1 MARSFRGA
9 LSVDKDMQKKKLS
22 TKDIVL
28 AGVFA
33 AILLVQKELLAFI
46 PNVSLTVFLIVLYSK
61 SFGKKMTLFILLVYV
76 LLDNIIMGNMG
87 LIFVPF
93 QYIGWALIPLLLC
106 TVFKGVNDPLRL
118 ALLSALFSFLYCWVM
133 VIPGVIVMHVSV
145 GAYLAADITFELVL
159 AASSFVSVLL
169 LYRPCHRVLSALN
182 NGTEATVRHE

>member
-1 MARSFRGA
+1 MPGNAQNA
-9 LSVDKDMQKKKLS
+9 TEDMQTGKLS

-28 AGVFA
+28 IGAFA
-33 AILLVQKELLAFI
+33 AVLLIQKELLAFI

-61 SFGKKMTLFILLVYV
+61 AFGMKKTLFILLVYV

-106 TVFKGVNDPLRL
+106 TVFRGVHDPLRL
-118 ALLSALFSFLYCWVM
+118 ALLSALFSFLYCWIM
-133 VIPGVIVMHVSV
+133 VIPGVIVMHVSA

-169 LYRPCHRVLSALN
+169 LYRPCYRVLSALN
-182 NGTEATVRHE
+182 SSGETRVRHT

>member
-1 MARSFRGA
+1 M
-9 LSVDKDMQKKKLS
+9 DEDMQKKKLS

-106 TVFKGVNDPLRL
+106 TVFKRVNDPLRL

-145 GAYLAADITFELVL
+145 AAYLAADITFELVL

-182 NGTEATVRHE
+182 NGTEATVRHS

>member
-1 MARSFRGA
+1 MPGNAQNTTE
-9 LSVDKDMQKKKLS
+9 DMQTGKLS

-28 AGVFA
+28 IGAFA
-33 AILLVQKELLAFI
+33 AILLIQKELLAFI

-61 SFGKKMTLFILLVYV
+61 AFGMKKTLFILLVYV

-106 TVFKGVNDPLRL
+106 TVFKRVNDPLRL
-118 ALLSALFSFLYCWVM
+118 ALLSALFSFLYCWIM
-133 VIPGVIVMHVSV
+133 VIPGVIVMHVSA
-145 GAYLAADITFELVL
+145 GAYLAADITFELIL

-169 LYRPCHRVLSALN
+169 LYKPCYRVLSALN
-182 NGTEATVRHE
+182 TGTAARTRRS

>member
-1 MARSFRGA
+1 MPGNAQNTTE
-9 LSVDKDMQKKKLS
+9 DMQTGKLS

-28 AGVFA
+28 IGAFA
-33 AILLVQKELLAFI
+33 AILLIQKELLTFI

-61 SFGKKMTLFILLVYV
+61 AFGMKKTLFILLVYV

-106 TVFKGVNDPLRL
+106 TVFRGVHDPLRL
-118 ALLSALFSFLYCWVM
+118 ALLSALFSFLYCWIM
-133 VIPGVIVMHVSV
+133 VIPGVIVMHVSA

-169 LYRPCHRVLSALN
+169 LYRPCYRVLSALN
-182 NGTEATVRHE
+182 SGAATTVRRE